1 MNFPSRSLRK
11 TSSSPFHLPSPRG
24 RGETGGTPRT
34 MSVNGLP
41 RAQIN
46 PSLETPVFIFCEA
59 RRRLAPYLDMRE
71 WTSKNAY
78 EVKQWG
84 IWPSHPGREKETNP
98 VTLRPRAFKKI
109 DVRQGET
116 YRYELLFL
124 IDDEVL
130 YQSKRTS
137 KFRDKRASM
146 IVRACAFRDVLVRT
160 QTVETCTNGE
170 QFRSRSHPYWN

>member
-1 MNFPSRSLRK
+1 
-11 TSSSPFHLPSPRG
+11 
-24 RGETGGTPRT
+24 
-34 MSVNGLP
+34 
-41 RAQIN
+41 
-46 PSLETPVFIFCEA
+46 
-59 RRRLAPYLDMRE
+59 MRE

-160 QTVETCTNGE
+160 QTVETCT
-170 QFRSRSHPYWN
+170 